1 MFVST
6 KKLAGPCLCSPGPS
20 WSRNHSKNDFAH
32 MQLFKGRLLPPGFDA
47 HLGDLS
53 WGHFGI
59 KMHKPVMIHDLH
71 HVSDVFDLCHGVY
84 AMLSPYRPHPQ
95 VPLGMPG
102 TGSCAIYLIQKKALL
117 CTGPFGIARC
127 TIEGWRNT
135 MPPPGG
141 MHAHGV

>member
-1 MFVST
+1 MT
-6 KKLAGPCLCSPGPS
+6 KLYVRELCVPQELSS
-20 WSRNHSKNDFAH
+20 D
-32 MQLFKGRLLPPGFDA
+32 LEDKGRLLPPGFDA

>member
-1 MFVST
+1 M
-6 KKLAGPCLCSPGPS
+6 LEC
-20 WSRNHSKNDFAH
+20 
-32 MQLFKGRLLPPGFDA
+32 KGRLLPPGFDA

>member
-1 MFVST
+1 MVT
-6 KKLAGPCLCSPGPS
+6 IV
-20 WSRNHSKNDFAH
+20 
-32 MQLFKGRLLPPGFDA
+32 KGRLLPPGFDA

-117 CTGPFGIARC
+117 CTGPLGL
-127 TIEGWRNT
+127 
-135 MPPPGG
+135 PGVLSKDG
-141 MHAHGV
+141 AIQCHRLVVCMLMVFDSCKHDALVASDS

>member
-1 MFVST
+1 MEYASGLRNSNLETAELSFFV
-6 KKLAGPCLCSPGPS
+6 LSPPFPVS
-20 WSRNHSKNDFAH
+20 
-32 MQLFKGRLLPPGFDA
+32 KGRLLPPGFDA

-117 CTGPFGIARC
+117 
-127 TIEGWRNT
+127 
-135 MPPPGG
+135 
-141 MHAHGV
+141 